1 MRNYTK
7 NGGIMSINA
16 VLGIVTWIL
25 LLLTALHSMF
35 LRKKLGAGFMS
46 LHVLDIIFTLGFAT
60 IHGGLI
66 LNGIISSGRPVMTG
80 ALLGILTWS
89 LIFLTFLFGI
99 FRKPLASALKKAYM
113 TVHIILGILAFLMAT
128 THGGYMLYG
137 FLNRPPKL

>member
-1 MRNYTK
+1 
-7 NGGIMSINA
+7 MSINA

-60 IHGGLI
+60 IHGVLI

-89 LIFLTFLFGI
+89 LVFLTFLFGI

-113 TVHIILGILAFLMAT
+113 TVHITLGILAFLMAT
-128 THGGYMLYG
+128 THGGFMLYS